1 MQVVRCGLYN
11 IFHSHPITRLI
22 FFIRKGNIW
31 KGWCCWWI
39 EGIDGIDGIEGIEGI
54 ERIDGIEGIDG
65 IEEIEKFKEVE
76 MLEVPIAI
84 GIEMFE
90 VFDNRI
96 RSQTLEREAL
106 NFFKPEMLQ
115 TIFL

>member
-1 MQVVRCGLYN
+1 
-11 IFHSHPITRLI
+11 
-22 FFIRKGNIW
+22 
-31 KGWCCWWI
+31 
-39 EGIDGIDGIEGIEGI
+39 
-54 ERIDGIEGIDG
+54 
-65 IEEIEKFKEVE
+65 